1 MRRHKNQYIFAGD
14 SRRFRRPHHVLR
26 GLLAVI
32 LLLALTFFVSNFT
45 VSNRVRVEEERLT
58 VLNLPVDL
66 EEYSI
71 LHISDLHGA
80 RYGEKQKAIKTALGN
95 MRYSCV
101 VMTGDM
107 LGENGDVEP
116 LLELIA
122 VLPPDTPKYLIP
134 GDMDGPLIDTDAHG
148 SLSPYADWAG
158 AGGFPERGRSGPG
171 PGAGSG
177 AGADCRGPGDQ
188 KGIQTGGYPDCGVP
202 YAPDGGLPE
211 GHDFLDGEGVVFF
224 RPLREPDSRRAL

>member
-1 MRRHKNQYIFAGD
+1 MHRHKNQYIFAGD

-80 RYGEKQKAIKTALGN
+80 RYGEKQKA
-95 MRYSCV
+95 
-101 VMTGDM
+101 
-107 LGENGDVEP
+107 
-116 LLELIA
+116 
-122 VLPPDTPKYLIP
+122 
-134 GDMDGPLIDTDAHG
+134 
-148 SLSPYADWAG
+148 
-158 AGGFPERGRSGPG
+158 
-171 PGAGSG
+171 
-177 AGADCRGPGDQ
+177 
-188 KGIQTGGYPDCGVP
+188 
-202 YAPDGGLPE
+202 
-211 GHDFLDGEGVVFF
+211 
-224 RPLREPDSRRAL
+224 